1 MRLPDG
7 RSGRLAGQGI
17 SFYAAILTAMRR
29 ADPDNLERLK
39 RAFPESWDELC
50 RRYNSP
56 NGLLASERDFE
67 NFEAP
72 RR

>member
-1 MRLPDG
+1 MSLHDFQT
-7 RSGRLAGQGI
+7 SGRLAGQGI
-17 SFYAAILTAMRR
+17 SFYAAI
-29 ADPDNLERLK
+29 LERLK